1 MRFPSPSFTPCSPT
15 FPHSANQPQLE
26 MDMAA
31 ENRPRYGQGNALFIW
46 NGWVLLQGSSR
57 GQTCL
62 HPLVKSDK
70 DGTVLWKKA
79 TVYDAFV
86 LDRLDRHWSPLQP
99 VEGWEVKRPG
109 LGFWGELLCT
119 CSLWRPL
126 QRVPACLQSF
136 WAHDRPHLG
145 AGHQQYHPRT
155 TSLALCSE
163 LL

>member
-15 FPHSANQPQLE
+15 FPHSANQPQLG

-46 NGWVLLQGSSR
+46 NGCVLLQGSSR

-86 LDRLDRHWSPLQP
+86 LDRLDRHWSPLTASGGVRGQ
-99 VEGWEVKRPG
+99 E
-109 LGFWGELLCT
+109 T
-119 CSLWRPL
+119 
-126 QRVPACLQSF
+126 
-136 WAHDRPHLG
+136 G
-145 AGHQQYHPRT
+145 AR
-155 TSLALCSE
+155 ALR
-163 LL
+163 